1 MGTILNKSLQYRVTM
16 ISTII
21 IIKNNEK
28 YLDDCISS
36 ILTQDYQDF
45 EIVCVVNSSDTI
57 SLSKLKQYEEKD
69 KRMKIILNNVAEEE
83 SVMKNIGLKYAEGEH
98 VLFLNPNEKLYKH
111 ALKSFSNDYINSDSD
126 MFVYIDN
133 TFILPE
139 IQHIQF
145 LNNELNPSEING
157 KTLFKLLNYERFIIY
172 TKTFLQKNDMKFLK
186 KKSFEDCN
194 LLFLMNLVSSNFVR
208 FTQNNFIESL
218 NQQPLKQKSQNLDIS
233 LFRNVIEKFIKN
245 NDIYNN
251 YKNEFWN
258 YIFGS
263 LFNLI
268 YELRDETTKRNYF
281 KDSKLLF
288 DEYCM
293 NKGFYE
299 DIHNSL
305 DIMTWEFFNQT
316 LEDVYYNPIKRITS
330 RRLIN
335 ENFGPLTIAIKSP
348 HPVDDHTWGDYFFAI
363 ALKKSFEKRGFKVV
377 IHELQNW
384 DREDDNEDIV
394 IVLRGLSKY
403 IPKPEHINIM
413 WNISHPEA
421 VSIEEYNSYD
431 VVFIS
436 SIKYSQEMDKK
447 LDTVVKPLLQCT
459 DPEVFFPKFNKDYS
473 EDILFVGKTR
483 RVFREI
489 IKDISATSHDFS
501 VYGEGWEQYID
512 KKFIKGEFIP
522 NNILNQFYS
531 SCNILLNDHWA
542 EMRDL
547 DFPSNRLF
555 DALACGAFIIS
566 DDIPSAGDLFENNIV
581 TYKNSKDLDEKID
594 FYLNNKPERDK
605 KRKAGRE
612 IVLANH
618 TFDNRADEIIET
630 LKNIT
635 F

>member
-1 MGTILNKSLQYRVTM
+1 M
-16 ISTII
+16 ISII
-21 IIKNNEK
+21 ITINSLEIEE
-28 YLDDCISS
+28 CISS
-36 ILTQDYQDF
+36 LLMQNYLDI
-45 EIVCVVNSSDTI
+45 EIIFVVNDSKSPI
-57 SLSKLKQYEEKD
+57 LSKIKSYEKNHD
-69 KRMKIILNNVAEEE
+69 MIKIIINNVSKDD
-83 SVMKNIGLKYAEGEH
+83 SVSKNIGLRYADGDY
-98 VLFLNPNEKLYKH
+98 VLFLNSNQKLNNNNALEIFLKKCGKNNDFVISFIKNETNHKTQNITYNSLNTIKSNPKLLFKYLNHDYCIFYK
-111 ALKSFSNDYINSDSD
+111 K
-126 MFVYIDN
+126 
-133 TFILPE
+133 
-139 IQHIQF
+139 QF
-145 LNNELNPSEING
+145 LNRNDIKFNNETYFKYEE
-157 KTLFKLLNYERFIIY
+157 LFLLNCI
-172 TKTFLQKNDMKFLK
+172 
-186 KKSFEDCN
+186 SC
-194 LLFLMNLVSSNFVR
+194 S
-208 FTQNNFIESL
+208 NNFIFTEEILINNTSL
-218 NQQPLKQKSQNLDIS
+218 IKNNNAFNINLFYSTI
-233 LFRNVIEKFIKN
+233 NNFIKN
-245 NDIYNN
+245 NKIYSN
-251 YKNEFWN
+251 YKIEFWK

-288 DEYCM
+288 DEYCL

-305 DIMTWEFFNQT
+305 DIMTLEFFNQT
-316 LEDVYYNPIKRITS
+316 LEEIYYNPIKRTTS

-363 ALKKSFEKRGFKVV
+363 ALKKSLEKRGFNVI
-377 IHELQNW
+377 IHELQKW
-384 DREDDNEDIV
+384 DSEEDNEDIV

-459 DPEVFFPKFNKDYS
+459 DPEVFFPKYNENYS

-489 IKDISATSHDFS
+489 IKDISTTSHDFS

-566 DDIPSAGDLFENNIV
+566 DDIPSANDLFKNNIV
-581 TYKNSKDLDEKID
+581 TYKDSKDLDEKIE
-594 FYLNNKPERDK
+594 FYLNHKSERDK